1 MITNLTQENFS
12 SQVAKAPGTH
22 VISFWASWCKPCTMA
37 QPIFMKV
44 AKQLKDEAHFAE
56 VNIDAQ
62 PDLARRFGI
71 RSIPTVV
78 VVKDGEAV
86 DGSVGMVNQ
95 GALNELVK
103 RNLG

>member
-1 MITNLTQENFS
+1 MITNLTQENFN

-22 VISFWASWCKPCTMA
+22 VIRFWASWCKPCTMA

-44 AKQLKDEAHFAE
+44 AQAMQAEAHFAE
-56 VNIDAQ
+56 VNIDTQ

-86 DGSVGMVNQ
+86 DGSMGVVDQ
-95 GALNELVK
+95 GTLKALVK
-103 RNLG
+103 RHLD